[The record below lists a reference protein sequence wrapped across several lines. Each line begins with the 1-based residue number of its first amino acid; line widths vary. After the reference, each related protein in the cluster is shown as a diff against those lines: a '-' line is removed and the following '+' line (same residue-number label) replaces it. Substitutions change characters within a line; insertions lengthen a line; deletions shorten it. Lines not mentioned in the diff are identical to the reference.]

1 MDVVPVVLRIDG
13 FDFLFF
19 SDEGVEPRHIH
30 VRNAGRMAKFWLDP
44 VALAYRGT
52 YHDREIR
59 QIERLVSEHQNE
71 LREAW
76 NEFFPRRTST
86 E

>member
-1 MDVVPVVLRIDG
+1 
-13 FDFLFF
+13 
-19 SDEGVEPRHIH
+19 
-30 VRNAGRMAKFWLDP
+30 MAKFWLDP
-44 VALAYRGT
+44 VALAYRGS

-86 E
+86 Q